1 MLAKIFAC
9 QPAAPGTAQLMVRLR
24 GEQAILSD
32 LTFILCNNEQD
43 YLQPDGRWGAAQH
56 WFTVAGGYAL
66 AGGSGF
72 RLGPTILDPLLA
84 NASQVQIQ
92 VKLASG
98 EVRNT
103 TLQLARDELF
113 SSEARGQTGNYS
125 SSSVLPTPEPVSPPV
140 AAPVAPPVV
149 QPAPT
154 AAVSAA
160 DKPKGKSTPSRV
172 PLIGIIAGAVLALLL
187 IAAGLWWFLG
197 RDTATP
203 AAADAQQE
211 ATSAAAVPP
220 ASATTEP
227 SSAPAAGAEK
237 TAETTAA
244 STCTVANLNS
254 QKELDFVQGCVEQKL
269 DSEALLTIIQAAKE
283 AKKCGVAQ
291 RLYANR
297 AQGGDS
303 KIAIAYAREYDPESH
318 QPGECFKTADKDTA
332 AYWYET
338 ALQAEPDNKQVKQ
351 RLEELEK

>member
-24 GEQAILSD
+24 GEQAILSA
-32 LTFILCNNEQD
+32 LTFILCNNEQN
-43 YLQPDGRWGAAQH
+43 YLQPDGSWSPAQH
-56 WFTVAGGYAL
+56 WFTVDGGYAL
-66 AGGSGF
+66 KEGSGF
-72 RLGPTILDPLLA
+72 RLGSTILDPLLA

-113 SSEARGQTGNYS
+113 SSEARGQTGSYS

-140 AAPVAPPVV
+140 ATPVAPPVV

-154 AAVSAA
+154 AAVSAT
-160 DKPKGKSTPSRV
+160 DKPKVTSTPSRV

-187 IAAGLWWFLG
+187 IAAVLWWFLG
-197 RDTATP
+197 RDAATP
-203 AAADAQQE
+203 AAAGAQPQ
-211 ATSAAAVPP
+211 ATAAA
-220 ASATTEP
+220 SAP
-227 SSAPAAGAEK
+227 SAPA
-237 TAETTAA
+237 TAEPSAAA

-254 QKELDFVQGCVEQKL
+254 QKELDFVQGCVGQKL

-338 ALQAEPDNKQVKQ
+338 ALQAEPDNKQAKQ

>member
-1 MLAKIFAC
+1 MLVKIFAS

-24 GEQAILSD
+24 GDQVILSD
-32 LTFILCNNEQD
+32 LTFLLCNNEQD
-43 YLQPDGRWGAAQH
+43 YLQPDGRWRSAQH
-56 WFTVAGGYAL
+56 WFTVDGGYAL
-66 AGGSGF
+66 KEGSGF
-72 RLGPTILDPLLA
+72 RIGATLLDPLLA

-98 EVRNT
+98 EVRHT

-113 SSEARGQTGNYS
+113 SSEARGQTGNFS
-125 SSSVLPTPEPVSPPV
+125 SSSVLPTPPPASP
-140 AAPVAPPVV
+140 PVAPPVA
-149 QPAPT
+149 QPAPS

-160 DKPKGKSTPSRV
+160 DKPTGKSASSRV
-172 PLIGIIAGAVLALLL
+172 PMMAIIVGAVLALLL
-187 IAAGLWWFLG
+187 IAGGAWWFLG
-197 RDTATP
+197 RGSAVSSAPTP
-203 AAADAQQE
+203 TEQP
-211 ATSAAAVPP
+211 ATSAA
-220 ASATTEP
+220 
-227 SSAPAAGAEK
+227 GADK
-237 TAETTAA
+237 TADKPTA
-244 STCTVANLNS
+244 STCSVANLDK

-269 DSEALLTIIQAAKE
+269 DSQALLTIIQAAKE

-338 ALQAEPDNKQVKQ
+338 ALQFEPDNQQAKQ
-351 RLEELEK
+351 RLKELEK